1 MTTDAPVTWPRFEA
15 DELAAAVRVLES
27 GRVNYWTGDEC
38 RSFEREFSQYVGV
51 KHAVALANGT
61 VALELALWSLGIR
74 GGEVVVPSRTFVA
87 TASAVLM
94 QGAKPVFADVDR
106 ESGCVTA
113 ETIEACLSPA
123 TVGVIVVHL
132 GGWPC
137 DMPAIVDL
145 CRRHRLVLIEDCAQA
160 HGAAYQGKRVGSFGD
175 AAAFSFCQDKIM
187 TTAGEGGML
196 LTDDENLFKRAWSH
210 KDHGKDWDLVH
221 QADHPPGFR
230 WLHTSLGTNWRL
242 SEVQAAVGRVQ
253 LQKLDPWLRH
263 RRELAALHDER
274 LRCSPGLRVASPEAH
289 VESACYKHYVYV
301 RPERLRAG
309 WSRDRILRELSQRN
323 VSCASGSCSE
333 IYLEK
338 LFPAEMRPK
347 ERLPT
352 ARELGETSLM
362 FLVDPTV
369 RREQVEQTCEAVL
382 EVMRE
387 ACR

>member
-1 MTTDAPVTWPRFEA
+1 MPTPLGASWPSFAA
-15 DELAAAVRVLES
+15 DEIAAAVRVLES
-27 GRVNYWTGDEC
+27 GRVNYWTGDEG
-38 RSFEREFSQYVGV
+38 RSFEREFSEYVGV
-51 KHAVALANGT
+51 KHAIALANGT
-61 VALELALWSLGIR
+61 VALELALSSLGIH
-74 GGEVVVPSRTFVA
+74 GGQVIVPSRTFVA

-94 QGAKPVFADVDR
+94 QGATPVFADVDR
-106 ESGCVTA
+106 DSGCMTA
-113 ETIEACLSPA
+113 ESIAACITPD

-137 DMPAIVDL
+137 DMPAIVEL
-145 CRRHRLVLIEDCAQA
+145 CRKQNLVLIEDCAQA
-160 HGAAYQGKRVGSFGD
+160 HGATYEGRRVGSFGD

-196 LTDDENLFKRAWSH
+196 LTNDEAVFKRAWSR

-221 QADHPPGFR
+221 EPNPPPGFR

-242 SEVQAAVGRVQ
+242 SEVQSAVGRVQ
-253 LQKLDPWLRH
+253 LGKLGSWLGH
-263 RRELAALHDER
+263 RRELAELYDDR
-274 LRCSPGLRVASPEAH
+274 LESAPGLRVSRPPLH
-289 VESACYKHYVYV
+289 VVPARYKHYVYV
-301 RPERLRAG
+301 RSEMLRPG
-309 WSRDRILRELSQRN
+309 WSRDRILAELTQRN

-338 LFPAEMRPK
+338 VFPPELQPTDPRPI
-347 ERLPT
+347 

-369 RREQVEQTCEAVL
+369 ERDDVEQTCDAVL
-382 EVMRE
+382 ELMRE